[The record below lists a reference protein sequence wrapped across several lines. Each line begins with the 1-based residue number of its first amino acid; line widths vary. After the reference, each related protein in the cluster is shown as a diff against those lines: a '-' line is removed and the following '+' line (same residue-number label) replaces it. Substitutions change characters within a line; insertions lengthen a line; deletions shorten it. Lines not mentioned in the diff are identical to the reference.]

1 MNDFQIKAVAW
12 AVAAVTVVSI
22 VACGVFLFSQAK
34 KKLKVSLDVAS
45 NSTGHVW
52 DEDLQELNN
61 PMPRWWMGLFV
72 LTLLFA
78 VGYLTWYPGLVVV
91 DGSSKWTS
99 KDEYTRERAAVE
111 AKAAPLFAEFAQL
124 SLEDM
129 AKHPKAVDMGQRI
142 FLNNCAQC
150 HGSDGRGSKGFPNL
164 TDSDWLYGGEPETIR
179 VSIEQGRNGAMPSMA
194 AAVGSSEDQRA
205 VAQYVLS
212 LSGRDNDSLRA
223 QLGRAKFKEICA
235 ACHGAD
241 GKGNPALGAPNLTDR
256 VWLYGG
262 SEKVILETIRNGR
275 ENHMPSHAN
284 LLTPEQIRVVASYV
298 WRFSHQE

>member
-12 AVAAVTVVSI
+12 AVAAVTVLSI
-22 VACGVFLFSQAK
+22 LACGVFLFSQAK
-34 KKLKVSLDVAS
+34 KKLKVSLDVQS

-78 VGYLTWYPGLVVV
+78 AGYLAWYPGLVVV
-91 DGSSKWTS
+91 EGSSKWTS

-129 AKHPKAVDMGQRI
+129 AKHPKAMDMGQRI

-164 TDSDWLYGGEPETIR
+164 TDRDWLYGGEPETIR

-212 LSGRDNDSLRA
+212 LSGRENDSLRA

-275 ENHMPSHAN
+275 ENHMPSHATI
-284 LLTPEQIRVVASYV
+284 LTPEQIRVVASYV